1 MKKLIIFLATIFTLA
16 FPVSALAA
24 SPSSSVDC
32 SGAADSAFCQ
42 DRNVSGNPLFGR
54 DGILTKATQIIV
66 LITGVISVFIMTI
79 AGLRFITSGGD
90 PGKVESARNAILYSA
105 IGIAVALSAQAIVS
119 LVLNNI

>member
-16 FPVSALAA
+16 FPVGALAA
-24 SPSSSVDC
+24 NPNDILDC
-32 SGAADSAFCQ
+32 SGAANSTFCQ
-42 DRNVSGNPLFGR
+42 ERNVSGNPLFGQ

-66 LITGVISVFIMTI
+66 LITGFISVFIMTI